1 MQRIIFLAFIFGLS
15 LSISAQ
21 DNWKKEFD
29 QFKTAAKTNTGYLQ
43 LRQKI
48 SDLIDAAK
56 DSTTNFLKV
65 KNLFSSNKPLLTESY
80 TKAGINPV
88 KKLSVQQPLT
98 AYYNR
103 VKTAGKLI
111 LDRDLV
117 REALA
122 TAGLVVTKIEKVPP
136 SFFALW
142 VFNNYPNREMPRPVN
157 YSHESA
163 TSKISFTS
171 RRCDGAED
179 CYQGVFAIGY
189 PNNITVPNNPEIIK
203 AKIVLEYS
211 FMYTGWDTYG
221 ANTAM
226 ELMLRTGN
234 RFVST
239 QVNDLPNSSLIKP
252 DFVYPSGTLITT
264 PTDGWKTAGIMLPPV
279 SVTTDVQEIGARKNG
294 TISFEGFVTPGSNFD
309 VHLGIGYPPGTNKG
323 LHGCYHY
330 CEFLLKKM
338 TVTFLKSSR

>member
-1 MQRIIFLAFIFGLS
+1 MQRVIFLAFIIGLS
-15 LSISAQ
+15 LSLTAQ

-29 QFKTAAKTNTGYLQ
+29 QFKVATKANPGYLQ
-43 LRQKI
+43 FRQKI
-48 SDLIDAAK
+48 SALIDADK
-56 DSTTNFLKV
+56 DSSTNFSKV

-80 TKAGINPV
+80 NKAGISPV
-88 KKLSVQQPLT
+88 KKLSMQQPLA

-103 VKTAGKLI
+103 VRTAGKLI

-136 SFFALW
+136 SFFAIW
-142 VFNNYPNREMPRPVN
+142 TFNNYPNREMPRPVN

-179 CYQGVFAIGY
+179 CYQGIFAIGY

-203 AKIVLEYS
+203 ARIVLEYS

-226 ELMLRTGN
+226 ELMLRTSN
-234 RFVST
+234 RIVST
-239 QVNDLPNSSLIKP
+239 QVNDLPNSTLIKP
-252 DFVYPSGTLITT
+252 DFVYPPGTVIDT
-264 PTDGWKTAGIMLPPV
+264 PTDGWKTAGILLPPV

-309 VHLGIGYPPGTNKG
+309 VDLGVGYPPGTNKG

-330 CEFLLKKM
+330 CEFQLKKM
-338 TVTFLKSSR
+338 TVTYLKSSR